1 MPESWSTCAPGRLSP
16 AGPACHDESVGDRLE
31 VSILGPLHLAVS
43 GRSVRLGGPRQRA
56 VVAALAIRG
65 GRIVPAAVVV
75 EDVWGPDASD
85 GALHS
90 LQQHLS
96 ELRKALDAPGLLQT
110 HEAGYQLAVDSLDA
124 DLFEAAARAGAVAAS
139 SGAHDEA
146 VRRWDEALQCW
157 RGDVLADVAPTDAIR
172 ATATRLAELRA
183 TVEEDR
189 IDSLLSLGRAREVVA
204 LVEPLILQHP
214 YRERLRGQQM
224 LALYRSGRQR
234 DALDAFGRARAT
246 LVEGLGIEPSPEL
259 REMEQ
264 LILQQSDRLEDR
276 GPSVMSV
283 TPTATFRPEGGP
295 VASLALP
302 DGQVLVLAEGTTVVG
317 RDPAAGVR
325 LVDSRV
331 SRRHAEIV
339 TMGGESMVVDLGS
352 TNGTFVNG
360 EPVDRAVLVDGD
372 DLSIGGVGLQFHDD
386 R

>member
-1 MPESWSTCAPGRLSP
+1 M
-16 AGPACHDESVGDRLE
+16 
-31 VSILGPLHLAVS
+31 
-43 GRSVRLGGPRQRA
+43 
-56 VVAALAIRG
+56 
-65 GRIVPAAVVV
+65 PAAVVV
-75 EDVWGPDASD
+75 ADVWGPDASD
-85 GALHS
+85 GAPHS

-96 ELRKALDAPGLLQT
+96 ELRKALDAPELLQT
-110 HEAGYQLAVDSLDA
+110 REAGYQLAVDSLDA
-124 DLFEAAARAGAVAAS
+124 DLFEAAARAGTVAAS
-139 SGAHDEA
+139 TGALDEA

-157 RGDVLADVAPTDAIR
+157 RGDVLADVVPTDAIR
-172 ATATRLAELRA
+172 ASATRLAELRVA
-183 TVEEDR
+183 VEEDR
-189 IDSLLSLGRAREVVA
+189 IDALLSLGRAREVVA
-204 LVEPLILQHP
+204 LIEPLILQHP

-234 DALDAFGRARAT
+234 DALDAFGRARTT

-264 LILQQSDRLEDR
+264 LILQQSDRLED
-276 GPSVMSV
+276 GGLSVMSV
-283 TPTATFRPEGGP
+283 APTATFRPEGGE
-295 VASLALP
+295 VARLTLP

-317 RDPAAGVR
+317 RDPAADVR

-339 TMGGESMVVDLGS
+339 TLGGESMVVDLGS

-372 DLSIGGVGLQFHDD
+372 DLSIGGVALQFHDD